1 MVRLQLTEG
10 LLPPLAPDPG
20 QPEVVVRGRA
30 RRHHGNWLI
39 SVFLENGQRQPHRA
53 RHAPSWIFQVQLSAT
68 GPDGRSVFLPR
79 PDRPN
84 GGDPDDLA
92 EQQRLAMAY
101 RFHPEFAS
109 GSGAAVHAV
118 IDENNPLRAKQIHIR
133 TVPDYEMSN
142 VQWLWHAHLRFWPL

>member
-1 MVRLQLTEG
+1 M
-10 LLPPLAPDPG
+10 
-20 QPEVVVRGRA
+20 
-30 RRHHGNWLI
+30 
-39 SVFLENGQRQPHRA
+39 
-53 RHAPSWIFQVQLSAT
+53 
-68 GPDGRSVFLPR
+68 FLPR

-142 VQWLWHAHLRFWPL
+142 VQCPMAVARTSSFLAALIISVISAMSVMTIFIKAATSS